1 MKHTLLYSALL
12 LASILLCGSCSDWLD
27 VRGENVKKE
36 SDQFDSYKGFRDALT
51 GCYMQMA
58 ATDAYGQQL
67 TMTNIE
73 DLADLWYCPSDL
85 ESTRPTSFYL
95 HHHNYEKDNARSALK
110 AIYAQLFTTIASAN
124 VVIKNVENKGGNIG
138 DSRKRDMILGEAY
151 AIRAFC
157 QLDVLR
163 LFGPC
168 PADSAASSIKLPY
181 SFTTGIKE
189 TPAYYSF
196 HDYVALLDKDLNQSL
211 TLLKGSDPIFSK
223 TFATLNSPDNNVDD
237 DYTYY
242 RQARLNYW
250 AVKAL
255 QARESLYLGRKQRA
269 HDQALE
275 VINAKG
281 ADGNALIKLSGIQD
295 LTQGYNALPS
305 ECLFYLS
312 KYDVNT
318 YANKVLAGA
327 NTGQARNDIYY
338 ITSDMLQSLYSSLP
352 GATASHNRYL
362 NEWFR
367 TRKDPQGKICPTI
380 TKYWYDTDQDYSQSV
395 LTTKLQIIPMLR
407 LSEMYLTAMEAS
419 ESLSEIRQ
427 LYDTY
432 MSQCAFTLYKPFTSL
447 TQVHEELTNEWRR
460 EFFAEGQM
468 FYVYKRLK
476 TDKLWNGDEMKAD
489 NYVIP
494 LPQTE
499 YDPNAVSNN

>member
-1 MKHTLLYSALL
+1 MKHTLLYSTLL
-12 LASILLCGSCSDWLD
+12 LAATLLCGSCNDWLD

-36 SDQFDSYKGFRDALT
+36 VDQFDSYKGFRDALT

-58 ATDAYGQQL
+58 ATDAYGQRL
-67 TMTNIE
+67 TMTDIE

-85 ESTRPTSFYL
+85 ESTRPMSFYL

-124 VVIKNVENKGGNIG
+124 VVIKNVESKGGNIG
-138 DSRKRDMILGEAY
+138 DSKKRDMILGEAY
-151 AIRAFC
+151 AIRAYC

-189 TPAYYSF
+189 MPSYYDF
-196 HDYVALLDKDLNQSL
+196 HSYVALLDKDLSQAL
-211 TLLKGSDPIFSK
+211 VLLKGSDPIFGN
-223 TFATLNSPDNNVDD
+223 TFSALNSPSTNVDD

-255 QARESLYLGRKQRA
+255 QARESLYLGRKQQA
-269 HDQALE
+269 HDLALE

-281 ADGNALIKLSGIQD
+281 ADGNALI
-295 LTQGYNALPS
+295 
-305 ECLFYLS
+305 
-312 KYDVNT
+312 
-318 YANKVLAGA
+318 LAGA
-327 NTGQARNDIYY
+327 NTSQARNDIYY

-367 TRKDPQGKICPTI
+367 TRKDPWGKICPTI
-380 TKYWYDTDQDYSQSV
+380 KKYWYDTNQNYSQSE
-395 LTTKLQIIPMLR
+395 LTTKLQVIPMLR
-407 LSEMYLTAMEAS
+407 LSEMYLTAMESS
-419 ESLSEIRQ
+419 ESLSEIQQ

-447 TQVHEELTNEWRR
+447 TQAHEELTNEWRR
-460 EFFAEGQM
+460 EFFAEGQI

-476 TDKLWNGDEMKAD
+476 ATHLWNGDEMKAD
-489 NYVIP
+489 SYVIP
-494 LPQTE
+494 LPKTE
-499 YDPNAVSNN
+499 YDPNTVSNN